1 MIDIQKAKQRF
12 LEFTSEYD
20 LKEDNL
26 KRKELHSLR
35 VMEQAK
41 NIAKK
46 MKLPQEEIDLA
57 TLIGL
62 LHDIGRFEQ
71 YKRHQTYS
79 DLQTFN
85 HGEFGADYLKE
96 NNQIRKYIE
105 NNQYDNIIDTA
116 IRNHSKNEI
125 EVGLPEKELL
135 HAKLIRDADKLDIF
149 FEATE
154 IFWLNDIEE
163 MNQTIAEE
171 ENLNYIQQEKTI
183 PRTKEYNFRH
193 INAVIELIAL
203 VFDLNFKESFEILKE
218 EQYIDRITKRFNSKD
233 KNTKNV
239 LEETRRKINQFIDRK
254 IKAS

>member
-12 LEFTSEYD
+12 LEYTSNYD
-20 LKEDNL
+20 LDDDNV

-41 NIAKK
+41 NIAEK
-46 MKLPQEEIDLA
+46 MKLEQEEVELA
-57 TLIGL
+57 KLIGL

-96 NNQIRKYIE
+96 KNRIREYID
-105 NNQYDNIIDTA
+105 NNQYDNIIDKA

-125 EVGLPEKELL
+125 EVGLSEKELF

-149 FEATE
+149 YEAVE
-154 IFWLNDIEE
+154 VFWLNDIEK
-163 MNQTIAEE
+163 MNQTIAKE
-171 ENLNYIQQEKTI
+171 ENLNYMQQEKTI

-193 INAVIELIAL
+193 MNAVIELMAL
-203 VFDLNFKESFEILKE
+203 IFDLNFKESFEILKE
-218 EQYIDRITKRFNSKD
+218 EQSIDKIAKRFNPKD
-233 KNTKNV
+233 ETTKNI
-239 LEETRRKINQFIDRK
+239 LEETRIKINQFIDRK
-254 IKAS
+254 TKEY

>member
-12 LEFTSEYD
+12 LEFTSNYD
-20 LKEDNL
+20 LKDDNV

-41 NIAKK
+41 NIAEK
-46 MKLPQEEIDLA
+46 MNLPQEEIELA

-96 NNQIRKYIE
+96 ENRIREYTD
-105 NNQYDNIIDTA
+105 NNQYDDIIDKA

-125 EVGLPEKELL
+125 EIGLTEKELL

-149 FEATE
+149 YEAIE
-154 IFWLNDIEE
+154 VFWLNDTEE
-163 MNQTIAEE
+163 MNQTIAKE
-171 ENLNYIQQEKTI
+171 ENLNYIKQEKTI
-183 PRTKEYNFRH
+183 PRTTEYNFRH
-193 INAVIELIAL
+193 INAVIGLMAL
-203 VFDLNFKESFEILKE
+203 VFNLNYTESFKILKE
-218 EQYIDRITKRFNSKD
+218 EQYIDRITKRFNPQDEKTKD
-233 KNTKNV
+233 I
-239 LEETRRKINQFIDRK
+239 LETTRIKINQFIDK
-254 IKAS
+254 QITNY